1 MSKRN
6 NVNPGQYKVGG
17 REKPGTP
24 LGPEREDKE
33 AFSQSKK
40 QERAWGP
47 EENRTAPTE
56 TRKK

>member
-24 LGPEREDKE
+24 LGPEGEDKE

-40 QERAWGP
+40 QERARAP
-47 EENRTAPTE
+47 EENAAAPKE
-56 TRKK
+56 NRKK